1 MKAKKQAQGI
11 NYEALR
17 LSLVKLKLFCGFFF
31 LFI

>member
-17 LSLVKLKLFCGFFF
+17 LSLVKLFCGFFF